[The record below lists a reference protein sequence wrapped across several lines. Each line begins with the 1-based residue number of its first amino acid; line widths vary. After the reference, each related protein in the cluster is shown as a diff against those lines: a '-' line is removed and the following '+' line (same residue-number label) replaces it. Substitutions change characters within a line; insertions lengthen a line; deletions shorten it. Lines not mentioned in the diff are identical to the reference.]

1 MRVFIS
7 TTELELKEENVISI
21 KRISKAT
28 TGGRSMRFN
37 CVVAVGD
44 GNGHVGIGFG
54 KAIDVASAV
63 AKAKED
69 AKKRIFK
76 APIINSTIPHE
87 LNIKYGSV
95 RLVLKPASPGTGII
109 AGGPP
114 RYVVSGILV
123 VDTPSEMS
131 VQRLIEHR
139 GFTEEDARSRIK
151 AQVAREK
158 RLEIADFVIDNS
170 VALNQLEPQIISA
183 MKWATD
189 LPETEPTPEP
199 PEE

>member
-1 MRVFIS
+1 MRIFINP
-7 TTELELKEENVISI
+7 TELELKEETVISI

-63 AKAKED
+63 NKAKED

-76 APIINSTIPHE
+76 AAIINSTIPHE

-109 AGGPP
+109 AGGAVRAVLEHVGVTNILSKITGSTNPVN
-114 RYVVSGILV
+114 VV
-123 VDTPSEMS
+123 
-131 VQRLIEHR
+131 
-139 GFTEEDARSRIK
+139 K
-151 AQVAREK
+151 AVEKGLLSLRDPLMVARQRGINLK
-158 RLEIADFVIDNS
+158 
-170 VALNQLEPQIISA
+170 QLFN
-183 MKWATD
+183 
-189 LPETEPTPEP
+189 
-199 PEE
+199 

>member
-7 TTELELKEENVISI
+7 PTELELKEETVVSI

-37 CVVAVGD
+37 SVVVVGD

-63 AKAKED
+63 NKAKEN
-69 AKKRIFK
+69 AKKKIFK

-95 RLVLKPASPGTGII
+95 RLLLKPASLGMII
-109 AGGPP
+109 TFL
-114 RYVVSGILV
+114 SSI
-123 VDTPSEMS
+123 
-131 VQRLIEHR
+131 
-139 GFTEEDARSRIK
+139 
-151 AQVAREK
+151 
-158 RLEIADFVIDNS
+158 
-170 VALNQLEPQIISA
+170 
-183 MKWATD
+183 
-189 LPETEPTPEP
+189 
-199 PEE
+199 

>member
-1 MRVFIS
+1 MKTFIS
-7 TTELELKEENVISI
+7 PAELDLKEENVISI

-63 AKAKED
+63 SKAKED
-69 AKKRIFK
+69 AKKKIFK
-76 APIINSTIPHE
+76 AKIMNATIPHE

-109 AGGPP
+109 AGGAVRAVLEQVGVTNILSKITGSTNPVN
-114 RYVVSGILV
+114 VV
-123 VDTPSEMS
+123 
-131 VQRLIEHR
+131 
-139 GFTEEDARSRIK
+139 K
-151 AQVAREK
+151 AVEKGLLSLRDPLTVARQ
-158 RLEIADFVIDNS
+158 RGIN
-170 VALNQLEPQIISA
+170 LNQLFN
-183 MKWATD
+183 
-189 LPETEPTPEP
+189 
-199 PEE
+199 